1 MRTSF
6 HFTRYACGPA
16 SPAQVS
22 PVRVMEMAYLAADL
36 GGSGPIVLPS
46 GGFHFQDLRA
56 PRNFAL
62 FCLEMPTRIPG
73 DTLFVT
79 HSFLVGG
86 RQNRT
91 SFSPSK
97 QTTETEIDWI
107 AAGCRVLLPFKRPG
121 FDLLASAKKCPFTR
135 FNLELLFPE
144 AGAGSCLR
152 EVATKEG

>member
-56 PRNFAL
+56 PRNFLA
-62 FCLEMPTRIPG
+62 TRC
-73 DTLFVT
+73 
-79 HSFLVGG
+79 HAHHRS
-86 RQNRT
+86 
-91 SFSPSK
+91 
-97 QTTETEIDWI
+97 
-107 AAGCRVLLPFKRPG
+107 LLSRNAYPYPR
-121 FDLLASAKKCPFTR
+121 
-135 FNLELLFPE
+135 
-144 AGAGSCLR
+144 
-152 EVATKEG
+152 